1 MDGEL
6 RRMKHTSLF
15 SSTQLANLHLS
26 TRKWQQT
33 YLPDAS
39 NPARTQQFI
48 LFLSWSRGLVSYA
61 EELDILLIL
70 VVFSFFQSHSC
81 VSDVHFLFPSY
92 SSSSS
97 GGHRRTAAPTHRLCD
112 STTAWKQPADQ
123 LFIPHC
129 NRTDRDDR
137 RRCRT
142 DLCCST
148 NSSRKIQPFQSV
160 FSYAMQRSLCTLW
173 NVEIWGVCRNMVIQ
187 TTSTR
192 NSHHFWPVDHLFD
205 NPFPWK
211 EVKFQ
216 WPLTI
221 KI

>member
-1 MDGEL
+1 MTANVPPCCLKSSSDAAVHPFPELKLGFSFL
-6 RRMKHTSLF
+6 RRGGWHSPHPGGVFLF
-15 SSTQLANLHLS
+15 SVPFLCQWRSLPVPIIF
-26 TRKWQQT
+26 QQ
-33 YLPDAS
+33 
-39 NPARTQQFI
+39 QQ
-48 LFLSWSRGLVSYA
+48 
-61 EELDILLIL
+61 
-70 VVFSFFQSHSC
+70 
-81 VSDVHFLFPSY
+81 
-92 SSSSS
+92 
-97 GGHRRTAAPTHRLCD
+97 RRTAAPTHHLCD

-129 NRTDRDDR
+129 NRTHGDDR
-137 RRCRT
+137 RRCCR
-142 DLCCST
+142 DVCCST

-160 FSYAMQRSLCTLW
+160 FSYAMQRIRLCTLW
-173 NVEIWGVCRNMVIQ
+173 NVKIWGVCRNMVIQ

-221 KI
+221 KT